1 MVSKNILLINNLQ
14 QLCIEK
20 GVSVAVAE
28 SCTAGLIASKL
39 TTLTGCSSYFKGGV
53 VTYQNEIK
61 IKILEV
67 SQSII
72 EEKTE
77 VSAQVVS
84 QMAKSVLN
92 KFDADFAVATS
103 GYLGP
108 TGGTNKNPIGTVF
121 IAIAGVDEVVV
132 NRFFFSGNRQSVV
145 NQACESAL
153 LFLYTEI
160 KKQ

>member
-1 MVSKNILLINNLQ
+1 MLLLNNLQ

-39 TTLTGCSSYFKGGV
+39 ATLPGSSSSFKGGV
-53 VTYQNEIK
+53 VAYQNEIK
-61 IKILEV
+61 IKILGV

-72 EEKTE
+72 DEKTE
-77 VSAQVVS
+77 VSAEVVK
-84 QMAKSVLN
+84 QMAKSVLE
-92 KFDADFAVATS
+92 KFDADFAIATS
-103 GYLGP
+103 GYAGP

-121 IAIAGVDEVVV
+121 IAIASVAGIVAS
-132 NRFFFSGNRQSVV
+132 RFTFSGSRQSIV
-145 NQACESAL
+145 NQSSEIAL
-153 LFLYTEI
+153 DLLYTEI